1 MTTNAPN
8 NPADS
13 SFIPHPSSLD
23 GASQQPATS
32 IVPPAPSDRKLSHP
46 TSPVTQLK
54 LLWRNEFTEEE
65 RDNWREVFAS
75 PVSNRDLRREILA
88 AYQIDLRYDTQLIRF
103 RRWADAYE
111 ERTEQIQ
118 AEAEAEAQATAAL
131 QSQGLTHDQ
140 IRSALLNR
148 LQTRALVTGDF
159 KLAARAI
166 NLDLRLERN
175 LITQRRLDLQE
186 RRVIALE
193 RKTNRKPLTPEG
205 LAKIEK
211 DLHLFED

>member
-1 MTTNAPN
+1 MTTNATNITNATAATSDP
-8 NPADS
+8 
-13 SFIPHPSSLD
+13 
-23 GASQQPATS
+23 ASQQPATS
-32 IVPPAPSDRKLSHP
+32 IAPERKLSHP

-75 PVSNRDLRREILA
+75 PVSNAELRRGILDH
-88 AYQIDLRYDTQLIRF
+88 YGVDLRYDTQLIRF

-118 AEAEAEAQATAAL
+118 AEAEAQATAAL
-131 QSQGLTHDQ
+131 QSQGLTNDQ

>member
-1 MTTNAPN
+1 MNTDATNHPS
-8 NPADS
+8 DS
-13 SFIPHPSSLD
+13 SSLNAD
-23 GASQQPATS
+23 PATS
-32 IVPPAPSDRKLSHP
+32 IVPPATPDRKLSHP

-88 AYQIDLRYDTQLIRF
+88 AYQIDFRYDTQLIRF

-131 QSQGLTHDQ
+131 QSHGLTHDQ
-140 IRSALLNR
+140 IRSALLDR

>member
-1 MTTNAPN
+1 MSE
-8 NPADS
+8 D
-13 SFIPHPSSLD
+13 
-23 GASQQPATS
+23 
-32 IVPPAPSDRKLSHP
+32 DRDY
-46 TSPVTQLK
+46 
-54 LLWRNEFTEEE
+54 W
-65 RDNWREVFAS
+65 
-75 PVSNRDLRREILA
+75 RDLFTSATPNHEIRRQIMA
-88 AYQIDLRYDTQLIRF
+88 KYQIELRYDTQLIRF

-118 AEAEAEAQATAAL
+118 AEAEALAQATAAL
-131 QSQGLTHDQ
+131 QEQGLTNDQ

-159 KLAARAI
+159 KLAAQAI
-166 NLDLRLERN
+166 NLDLRIERN

-186 RRVIALE
+186 RQVRALE
-193 RKTNRKPLTPEG
+193 RKKNPKPFTPED

>member
-1 MTTNAPN
+1 M
-8 NPADS
+8 
-13 SFIPHPSSLD
+13 FSLD
-23 GASQQPATS
+23 AGWCGY
-32 IVPPAPSDRKLSHP
+32 RK
-46 TSPVTQLK
+46 K
-54 LLWRNEFTEEE
+54 RTEEE
-65 RDNWREVFAS
+65 RDHWREVFAS

-111 ERTEQIQ
+111 ARTEQIQ
-118 AEAEAEAQATAAL
+118 AEAEAQAQATAAL

-186 RRVIALE
+186 RRVLALE

>member
-1 MTTNAPN
+1 MTTDATNTYRP
-8 NPADS
+8 PPPLTSD
-13 SFIPHPSSLD
+13 P
-23 GASQQPATS
+23 ASQQPASS
-32 IVPPAPSDRKLSHP
+32 IEPPATRRKLSHP

-75 PVSNRDLRREILA
+75 PITNSDLRRAILA
-88 AYQIDLRYDTQLIRF
+88 QYGVDLRYDTQLIRF

-118 AEAEAEAQATAAL
+118 AEAEALAQATAAL
-131 QSQGLTHDQ
+131 HEQGLTNDQ

-159 KLAARAI
+159 KLAAQAI
-166 NLDLRLERN
+166 NLDLRIERN

-186 RRVIALE
+186 RQVRALE
-193 RKTNRKPLTPEG
+193 RKKNPKPVTRED

>member
-1 MTTNAPN
+1 MTTDATNLTNATTTTSD
-8 NPADS
+8 PAS
-13 SFIPHPSSLD
+13 SD
-23 GASQQPATS
+23 EQPAAS
-32 IVPPAPSDRKLSHP
+32 PERKLSHP

-75 PVSNRDLRREILA
+75 PITNSDLRRAILA
-88 AYQIDLRYDTQLIRF
+88 QYGVDLRYDTQLIRF

-118 AEAEAEAQATAAL
+118 AEAEAMAEATAAL
-131 QSQGLTHDQ
+131 HEQGLTNDQ

-159 KLAARAI
+159 KLAAQAI
-166 NLDLRLERN
+166 NLDLRIERN

-186 RRVIALE
+186 RQVRTLE
-193 RKTNRKPLTPEG
+193 RKKNPKPVTPED

>member
-1 MTTNAPN
+1 LR
-8 NPADS
+8 
-13 SFIPHPSSLD
+13 HPFA
-23 GASQQPATS
+23 ASAAQVFPFA
-32 IVPPAPSDRKLSHP
+32 IFAFFAVKLSP
-46 TSPVTQLK
+46 PI
-54 LLWRNEFTEEE
+54 
-65 RDNWREVFAS
+65 REPS
-75 PVSNRDLRREILA
+75 RHSRQN
-88 AYQIDLRYDTQLIRF
+88 
-103 RRWADAYE
+103 AYE

-186 RRVIALE
+186 RRVLALE

>member
-1 MTTNAPN
+1 MTTDATNTPS
-8 NPADS
+8 DS
-13 SFIPHPSSLD
+13 SFILHPSSLAAD
-23 GASQQPATS
+23 PASSNEQPAS
-32 IVPPAPSDRKLSHP
+32 SPERKLSHP
-46 TSPVTQLK
+46 MSPVTQLK

-75 PVSNRDLRREILA
+75 PVSNHDLRREILA
-88 AYQIDLRYDTQLIRF
+88 AYGVELRYDTQLIRF

-118 AEAEAEAQATAAL
+118 AEAEALAQATAAL
-131 QSQGLTHDQ
+131 QEQGLTNDQ

-159 KLAARAI
+159 KLATQAI
-166 NLDLRLERN
+166 NLDLRIERN

-186 RRVIALE
+186 RHIRALE
-193 RKTNRKPLTPEG
+193 RRKNPKPFTAED
-205 LAKIEK
+205 LARIEK